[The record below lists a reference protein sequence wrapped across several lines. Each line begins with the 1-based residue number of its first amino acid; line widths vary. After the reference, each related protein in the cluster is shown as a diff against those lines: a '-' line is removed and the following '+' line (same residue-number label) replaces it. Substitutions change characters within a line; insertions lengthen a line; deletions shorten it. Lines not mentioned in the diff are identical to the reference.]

1 MSLFQMR
8 KGAIA
13 TSGDAHRYLMKNGV
27 RYSHVLNP
35 KTGWSVPNAPHTV
48 SVAAPT
54 CVEAGMLSTLAMLQG
69 EKAEEFLKLQGSRV
83 LVRLMRVWI
92 ESQLAFRA

>member
-1 MSLFQMR
+1 MFKLR

-13 TSGDAHRYLMKNGV
+13 TSGDAHRYLVKDGI

-35 KTGWSVPNAPHTV
+35 MTGWPVSDAPHTV

-54 CVEAGMLSTLAMLQG
+54 CVEAGMMSTLAMLQG
-69 EKAEEFLKLQGSRV
+69 AEARTFLELQGV
-83 LVRLMRVWI
+83 DFWI
-92 ESQLAFRA
+92 N